1 MYQVTHTRDGK
12 IETFRSTRALEEAV
26 SISPAH
32 WELLRAGKTVDVET
46 FLGTVQVR
54 KIAKKS

>member
-12 IETFRSTRALEEAV
+12 VETFRSTRALEEVV
-26 SISPAH
+26 SISPRN
-32 WELLRAGKTVDVET
+32 WELLRAGKTIDVET
-46 FLGTVQVR
+46 FLGTIQVR